1 MLVAQSNM
9 EPTTTAGGK
18 PSTTERFK
26 ALLAE
31 WGPLFF
37 VVWFGIFG
45 IVLVGFALA
54 IKFGFRVDSAAGAW
68 GTWGAAWVATQ
79 VVKPLRIAATIVITP
94 ALGALLRRFK
104 RSRSIAPGAPVE
116 APQPDGRVTRS
127 AVVPG
132 AAPLDET
139 PSGQR

>member
-1 MLVAQSNM
+1 M

-37 VVWFGIFG
+37 IVWFGIFG
-45 IVLVGFALA
+45 LVLVGFALA
-54 IKFGFRVDSAAGAW
+54 IKFGFRVDSSAGAW

-104 RSRSIAPGAPVE
+104 RNPGAPSQE
-116 APQPDGRVTRS
+116 AQSDGRVTRG
-127 AVVPG
+127 AVVSS